1 MTEPGGS
8 GKRVWRDN
16 GLSIVLFALFL
27 GTMGGQIVS
36 GWLEH
41 NHDLVAHH
49 EQTVGF
55 LGYFATGHLW
65 EATGENWESEFLQMA
80 AFVLLTTFLYQRGS
94 AESKRPGVTE
104 EIDLDPRDFQDRED
118 APGPVRRGGWRLAL
132 YQHSLGLTFA
142 ALFLF
147 SIAMHAI
154 GGLATYNSDQHD
166 HQEPAVTLAQFLVTS
181 RFWFE
186 SFQNWQSEF
195 LSLGMMVVCTIWL
208 RQRGSAESKPVHAPH
223 TETGKA

>member
-1 MTEPGGS
+1 MTEQGGNV
-8 GKRVWRDN
+8 KRVWRDN
-16 GLSIVLFALFL
+16 GLSIVLFGLFL
-27 GTMGGQIVS
+27 ATMAGQIVS

-41 NHDLVAHH
+41 NHDLTAHQQ
-49 EQTVGF
+49 EAIG
-55 LGYFATGHLW
+55 LLAYFTTGHLW

-94 AESKRPGVTE
+94 AESKRPDVTE
-104 EIDLDPRDFQDRED
+104 EIDLDPRRFQDRED
-118 APGPVRRGGWRLAL
+118 APGPVRRGGWRLAI
-132 YQHSLGLTFA
+132 YQNSLGLAFA

-147 SIAMHAI
+147 SIVMHAL
-154 GGLATYNSDQHD
+154 GGLVAYNDDQRD
-166 HQEPAVTLAQFLVTS
+166 HQEPPATLSEYLVTS

-223 TETGKA
+223 SETGKA